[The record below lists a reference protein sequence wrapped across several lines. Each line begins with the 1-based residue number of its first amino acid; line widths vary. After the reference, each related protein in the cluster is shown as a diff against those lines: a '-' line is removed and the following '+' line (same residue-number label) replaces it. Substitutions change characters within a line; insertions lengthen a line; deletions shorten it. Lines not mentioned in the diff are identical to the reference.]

1 MLCKWRSVGRELR
14 GSVVFRANSRG
25 KRKKEKKGGAMARQ
39 KKKVRFFKVFIL
51 LSLP

>member
-1 MLCKWRSVGRELR
+1 VGRELR
-14 GSVVFRANSRG
+14 GSAVFRANSRG